1 MKLIQLIQNFIE
13 KSDNPKFENVLFKI
27 VVITGAI
34 ALIYMYAKCFL

>member
-27 VVITGAI
+27 VVIIGTI
-34 ALIYMYAKCFL
+34 VLIYAYVKCFI